1 MEKKEQVTDG
11 LVAAAKSAAA
21 GIRSAMSAGKELDAA
36 VSDIQKLGVAEIQAR
51 QAFKRKQR
59 VVHGDTTIMT
69 AFAEWRRLKEIKD
82 AEEQLKTQ
90 LIERYGKDVAE
101 REWADIQKIKERQMK
116 EAKEGKDEYGRDL
129 RKLRNLKIVC
139 FVASFILVSTYYIFK
154 GHL

>member
-1 MEKKEQVTDG
+1 MEKKEEVTDG
-11 LVAAAKSAAA
+11 LVVAAKSAAA

-36 VSDIQKLGVAEIQAR
+36 VSDIQKLGVAEVKAR
-51 QAFKRKQR
+51 QAYKRKQR

-82 AEEQLKTQ
+82 AEDQLKEQ

-116 EAKEGKDEYGRDL
+116 EIKDGKDELGRDL
-129 RKLRNLKIVC
+129 KKLRDLKITC
-139 FVASFILVSTYYIFK
+139 FILSFILVSTYYIFK